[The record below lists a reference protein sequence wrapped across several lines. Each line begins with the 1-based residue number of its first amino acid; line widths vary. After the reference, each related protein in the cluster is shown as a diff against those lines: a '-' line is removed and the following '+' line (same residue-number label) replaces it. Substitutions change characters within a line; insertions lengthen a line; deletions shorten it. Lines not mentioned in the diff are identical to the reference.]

1 MISFLFE
8 RGNGYRTMLSFGETT
23 MELKMKRTA
32 LLISLIVS
40 IQINEIRPVA
50 GAQARAIGVREY
62 RSAHEAQI
70 INEFTELLS
79 VPNVATDLVN
89 IERNASLLIEMM
101 TRRGIQATR
110 LPGNNSPP
118 AIFGELKSPGATR
131 TIGFYAHYDG
141 QPVDPSK
148 WSSEPF
154 KPTLCDKPLE
164 IGGKVIPFPRA
175 GDKFDPEWRL
185 YARSAS
191 DDKAPII
198 AMLAA
203 IDALK
208 ASNTRLNANLKFLFD
223 GEEEAGSPHLGDIVT
238 RNAERMGAD
247 VWICADGPVHQSR
260 RQQLYFG
267 VRGIVKVDVTIY
279 GANRALH
286 SGHYGNWSP
295 NPAMRLAKL
304 LAGMKDD
311 GGRVLIEGFYDG
323 VVPLGEDEMR
333 ALREMPA
340 TDAELMR
347 EYGLAGTDGS
357 GRTLADLINEP
368 SLNIDG
374 LRSEDVG
381 RQSRTI
387 IPAEATATVDL
398 RLVKGIE
405 PRQQVDR
412 LIAYISK
419 QGYFVVNKDPSPEE
433 RLKHALIARVVSED
447 GYPAVR
453 TPMNLPIVKQVIA
466 AVEQATGNKPVMLP
480 TMGGS
485 GPLWAIDVATKAPQV
500 GVPIVNHDNN
510 QHSSNENLRIQNLWD
525 GIEIFAALLTMK

>member
-1 MISFLFE
+1 
-8 RGNGYRTMLSFGETT
+8 
-23 MELKMKRTA
+23 MKRIVAACLLTA
-32 LLISLIVS
+32 LSPAVTVS
-40 IQINEIRPVA
+40 IPHPQTSASIA
-50 GAQARAIGVREY
+50 REY
-62 RSAHEAQI
+62 RKSHEAEI
-70 INEFTELLS
+70 IGEFADLLAI
-79 VPNVATDLVN
+79 PNVASDTVN
-89 IERNASLLIEMM
+89 IRRNAARLIEMM
-101 TRRGIQATR
+101 SRRGIEAR
-110 LPGNNSPP
+110 LLEGDGPP
-118 AIFGELKSPGATR
+118 AVFGELKIPGAIR

-141 QPVDPSK
+141 QPVEPSK
-148 WSSEPF
+148 WSSDPF
-154 KPTLCDKPLE
+154 KPMIRDKPLE
-164 IGGKVIPFPRA
+164 AGGRVIPFPAA
-175 GDKFDPEWRL
+175 GERFDPEWRL
-185 YARSAS
+185 YARSSS

-203 IDALK
+203 LDAMK
-208 ASNTRLNANLKFLFD
+208 AANAVPTANLKFLLD
-223 GEEEAGSPHLGDIVT
+223 GEEEAGSPHLGEIVN
-238 RNAERMGAD
+238 RNARLLGAD

-260 RQQLYFG
+260 QQQLYFG
-267 VRGIVKVDVTIY
+267 VRGIVKVDITVY

-311 GGRVLIEGFYDG
+311 NGRVLIEGFYDG
-323 VVPLGEDEMR
+323 SEPLGADEKK
-333 ALREMPA
+333 ALKEMPD
-340 TDAELMR
+340 TDAALMR
-347 EYGLAGTDGS
+347 EYGLAATDGERRS
-357 GRTLADLINEP
+357 LAELINEP

-405 PRQQVDR
+405 PRRQVER
-412 LIAYISK
+412 LIAHIK
-419 QGYFVVNKDPSPEE
+419 KKGYFVVGEEPSSET
-433 RLKHALIARVVSED
+433 RLEHPLIARVVSEE

-453 TPMNLPIVKQVIA
+453 TPMNLPIVKKIIS
-466 AVEQATGNKPVMLP
+466 AVEQVIGRMPVRLP

-485 GPLWAIDVATKAPQV
+485 GPLWAIDAATKVPQV

-525 GIEIFAALLTMK
+525 GIEIFAGILAMK

>member
-1 MISFLFE
+1 
-8 RGNGYRTMLSFGETT
+8 
-23 MELKMKRTA
+23 MKRTA
-32 LLISLIVS
+32 FRVGIIVFLLTSQMLFVVRA
-40 IQINEIRPVA
+40 QTPVA
-50 GAQARAIGVREY
+50 GVRAY
-62 RSAHEAQI
+62 RAAHEAEI
-70 INEFTELLS
+70 LGELVDTLS
-79 VPNVATDLVN
+79 IPNVASDSIN
-89 IERNASLLIEMM
+89 ISRNAAKLVEMM
-101 TRRGIQATR
+101 NLRGIQAMR
-110 LPGNNSPP
+110 LPGGEGPP
-118 AIFGELKSPGATR
+118 AIFGELKTPGATR

-141 QPVDPSK
+141 QPVEPAK
-148 WSSEPF
+148 WASDPF
-154 KPTLCDKPLE
+154 KPTLRDKPLE
-164 IGGKVIPFPRA
+164 AGGRVIPFPKA
-175 GDKFDPEWRL
+175 GVRFDPEWRL

-198 AMLAA
+198 AMFAA
-203 IDALK
+203 LDALK
-208 ASNTRLNANLKFLFD
+208 ASNAKPTANLKFLFD
-223 GEEEAGSPHLGDIVT
+223 GEEEAGSPHLGDTVN
-238 RNAERMGAD
+238 RSADLLAAD
-247 VWICADGPVHQSR
+247 VWICADGPVHQTR

-267 VRGIVKVDVTIY
+267 VRGIVKVDITVY

-311 GGRVLIEGFYDG
+311 SGRVLIENFYQG
-323 VVPLGEDEMR
+323 ALPLGEEEKR
-333 ALREMPA
+333 ALKEMPA
-340 TDAELMR
+340 TDSELMR
-347 EYGLAGTDGS
+347 EYGLAATDGA
-357 GRTLADLINEP
+357 GRPLAELINEP

-405 PRQQVDR
+405 PRRQVDR
-412 LIAYISK
+412 LIAHIKK
-419 QGYFVVNKDPSPEE
+419 QGYFVVSEE
-433 RLKHALIARVVSED
+433 PDLETRLKHPLIARVVSEK
-447 GYPAVR
+447 GYAAVR
-453 TPMNLPIVKQVIA
+453 TSMNLPIVRKIIG
-466 AVEQATGNKPVMLP
+466 AVEQAMGKRPVMLP

-525 GIEIFAALLTMK
+525 GIEIFAALMTM

>member
-1 MISFLFE
+1 
-8 RGNGYRTMLSFGETT
+8 
-23 MELKMKRTA
+23 MKRSAFHTSVIVF
-32 LLISLIVS
+32 LLTSQMLFIVRA
-40 IQINEIRPVA
+40 QTPV
-50 GAQARAIGVREY
+50 GRVRGY
-62 RSAHEAQI
+62 RSAHEAEI
-70 INEFTELLS
+70 IGELVDLLS
-79 VPNVATDLVN
+79 IPNVASDTVN
-89 IERNASLLIEMM
+89 IRRNAAKLIDMM
-101 TRRGIQATR
+101 GRRGIQAR
-110 LPGNNSPP
+110 LLEGTGPP
-118 AIFGELKSPGATR
+118 AIFGELKTPGATR

-141 QPVDPSK
+141 QPVEPSK
-148 WSSEPF
+148 WASDPF
-154 KPTLCDKPLE
+154 EPTLRDKPLE
-164 IGGKVIPFPRA
+164 ASGRVIPFPKA
-175 GDKFDPEWRL
+175 GEKFDPEWRL

-198 AMLAA
+198 AMFAA
-203 IDALK
+203 LDALK
-208 ASNTRLNANLKFLFD
+208 TSRANPTANLKFLFD
-223 GEEEAGSPHLGDIVT
+223 GEEEAGSPHLADIVT
-238 RNAERMGAD
+238 RNAALLGAD
-247 VWICADGPVHQSR
+247 AWICADGPVHQSR

-267 VRGIVKVDVTIY
+267 VRGIVKVDITVY

-311 GGRVLIEGFYDG
+311 SGRVLIEGFYNG
-323 VVPLGEDEMR
+323 AEPLGEEEKK
-333 ALREMPA
+333 ALKEMPS
-340 TDAELMR
+340 TDSELMR
-347 EYGLAGTDGS
+347 EYGLAATDGA
-357 GRTLADLINEP
+357 GRPLAELINEP

-405 PRQQVDR
+405 PRRQGER
-412 LIAYISK
+412 LIAHIKK
-419 QGYFVVNKDPSPEE
+419 QGYFVVTGEPDLET
-433 RLKHALIARVVSED
+433 RLKHPLIARVVSEE

-453 TPMNLPIVKQVIA
+453 TPMNLPIVKKIIG
-466 AVEQATGNKPVMLP
+466 AVEQATGKRPVMLP

-510 QHSSNENLRIQNLWD
+510 QHSSNENLRIHNLWD
-525 GIEIFAALLTMK
+525 GIEIFAALMTM

>member
-1 MISFLFE
+1 MIFFREFQHEDFE
-8 RGNGYRTMLSFGETT
+8 
-23 MELKMKRTA
+23 MKRTA
-32 LLISLIVS
+32 LSRFVIAVLAM
-40 IQINEIRPVA
+40 INMPLVA
-50 GAQARAIGVREY
+50 GAQSDVAGVRAY
-62 RSAHEAQI
+62 RTAHEAEI
-70 INEFTELLS
+70 IGELVDSLS
-79 VPNVATDLVN
+79 IPNVASDSIN
-89 IERNASLLIEMM
+89 IGRNADQLIGMM
-101 TRRGIQATR
+101 TRRGIQAVK
-110 LPGNNSPP
+110 LPGAGGPP
-118 AIFGELKSPGATR
+118 LIFGELKTPGATR

-141 QPVDPSK
+141 QAVEPSK
-148 WSSEPF
+148 WASDPF
-154 KPTLCDKPLE
+154 KPTLRDKPLE
-164 IGGKVIPFPRA
+164 SGGRVIPFPKP
-175 GDKFDPEWRL
+175 GEKFDPQWRI
-185 YARSAS
+185 YGRSAS

-198 AMLAA
+198 AMFAA
-203 IDALK
+203 LDALK
-208 ASNTRLNANLKFLFD
+208 YLKSGLTANLKFLFD
-223 GEEEAGSPHLGDIVT
+223 GEEEAGSPHLSAALSGRSELLAADI
-238 RNAERMGAD
+238 
-247 VWICADGPVHQSR
+247 WICADGPVHQSR

-267 VRGIVKVDVTIY
+267 VRGIVKVDITLY

-311 GGRVLIEGFYDG
+311 SGRVLIEGFYDG
-323 VVPLGEDEMR
+323 AVALGDEERR
-333 ALREMPA
+333 ALKEMPA

-357 GRTLADLINEP
+357 GRALAELINEP

-381 RQSRTI
+381 RQARTI

-405 PRQQVDR
+405 PRRQVER
-412 LIAYISK
+412 LIAHIKK
-419 QGYFVVNKDPSPEE
+419 QGYFVVTGEPDLET
-433 RLKHALIARVVSED
+433 RLKHPLIARVASEE

-453 TPMNLPIVKQVIA
+453 TSMSLPIVRKVIT
-466 AVEQATGNKPVMLP
+466 AVERTVGQKPVLLP

-485 GPLWAIDVATKAPQV
+485 GPLSVIDVATKAPQV

-525 GIEIFAALLTMK
+525 GIEIFAALMTIQHRL

>member
-1 MISFLFE
+1 
-8 RGNGYRTMLSFGETT
+8 
-23 MELKMKRTA
+23 MKRTA
-32 LLISLIVS
+32 FRASVIVFLLTS
-40 IQINEIRPVA
+40 QILFVVAAQTPVA
-50 GAQARAIGVREY
+50 GVRAY
-62 RSAHEAQI
+62 RSAHEAEI
-70 INEFTELLS
+70 IGELVDSLS
-79 VPNVATDLVN
+79 IPNVASDAVN
-89 IERNASLLIEMM
+89 IRRNAAKLIDMM
-101 TRRGIQATR
+101 GRRGIEAR
-110 LPGNNSPP
+110 LLEGSGPP
-118 AIFGELKSPGATR
+118 AIFGEMKTPGATR

-141 QPVDPSK
+141 QPVEPSQ
-148 WSSEPF
+148 WATDPF
-154 KPTLCDKPLE
+154 KPTLRDKPLE
-164 IGGKVIPFPRA
+164 AGGRVIPFPRA
-175 GDKFDPEWRL
+175 GEKFDPEWRL

-198 AMLAA
+198 AMFAA
-203 IDALK
+203 LDALK
-208 ASNTRLNANLKFLFD
+208 TSRANPTANLKFLFD

-238 RNAERMGAD
+238 RNAALLGAD

-267 VRGIVKVDVTIY
+267 VRGIVKVDITIY

-311 GGRVLIEGFYDG
+311 SGRVLIEGFYNG
-323 VVPLGEDEMR
+323 AEPLGEEEKK
-333 ALREMPA
+333 ALKEMPS
-340 TDAELMR
+340 TDSELMR
-347 EYGLAGTDGS
+347 EYGLAATEGA
-357 GRTLADLINEP
+357 GRPLAELINEP

-405 PRQQVDR
+405 PHGQVER
-412 LIAYISK
+412 LTAHIK
-419 QGYFVVNKDPSPEE
+419 RQGYFVVTGEPDLET
-433 RLKHALIARVVSED
+433 RLKHPLIARVVSEE

-453 TPMNLPIVKQVIA
+453 TPMNLPIVKKIIG
-466 AVEQATGNKPVMLP
+466 AVEQAIGKRPVMLP

-525 GIEIFAALLTMK
+525 GIEIFAALMTM

>member
-1 MISFLFE
+1 
-8 RGNGYRTMLSFGETT
+8 
-23 MELKMKRTA
+23 MKRFFLMTICLFV
-32 LLISLIVS
+32 LLVTFRAVS
-40 IQINEIRPVA
+40 VA
-50 GAQARAIGVREY
+50 QSANGSVRAY
-62 RSAHEAQI
+62 RAAHEVQI
-70 INEFTELLS
+70 VNEFVELLS
-79 VPNVATDLVN
+79 IPNVASDSVN
-89 IERNASLLIEMM
+89 IEHNASVLIEMM
-101 TRRGIQATR
+101 TRRGIQAMR

-118 AIFGELKSPGATR
+118 AVFGELKTPGATL

-141 QPVDPSK
+141 QPVDPSQ

-154 KPTLCDKPLE
+154 KPILRDKSTEL
-164 IGGKVIPFPRA
+164 GGQVIPFPKN

-208 ASNTRLNANLKFLFD
+208 ASNTRLGVNLKFLFD

-238 RNAERMGAD
+238 RNANRLGAD

-260 RQQLYFG
+260 SQQLYFG
-267 VRGIVKVDVTIY
+267 VRGIVKVDLTIY

-304 LAGMKDD
+304 LASMKDD
-311 GGRVLIEGFYDG
+311 SGRVLIDGFYDG
-323 VVPLGEDEMR
+323 NVPLGEDEKR

-357 GRTLADLINEP
+357 GRTLAELINEP

-374 LRSEDVG
+374 LKSEDVG

-387 IPAEATATVDL
+387 IPAEAAATIDL

-412 LIAYISK
+412 LIAHIRK
-419 QGYFVVNKDPSPEE
+419 QGYLVVTKDPSPEE
-433 RLKHALIARVVSED
+433 RLKHALIARVVSEE

-453 TPMNLPIVKQVIA
+453 TSMSLPIVKKVIG
-466 AVEQATGNKPVMLP
+466 AVEQATGKKPVMLP

-525 GIEIFAALLTMK
+525 GIEIFAALMTM

>member
-1 MISFLFE
+1 MMACVLGVS
-8 RGNGYRTMLSFGETT
+8 LSV
-23 MELKMKRTA
+23 TA
-32 LLISLIVS
+32 LPAHAQTVS
-40 IQINEIRPVA
+40 SS
-50 GAQARAIGVREY
+50 REY
-62 RSAHEAQI
+62 RRTHEAEI
-70 INEFTELLS
+70 IGELVDLLS
-79 VPNVATDLVN
+79 IPNVASDAVN
-89 IERNASLLIEMM
+89 IRRNAAKLIEMMGRRGINASLLE
-101 TRRGIQATR
+101 
-110 LPGNNSPP
+110 GNGPP
-118 AIFGELKSPGATR
+118 AIFGELKTSGATH

-148 WSSEPF
+148 WASDPF
-154 KPTLCDKPLE
+154 KPVLRDKPLE
-164 IGGKVIPFPRA
+164 AGGHVIAFPKR
-175 GDKFDPEWRL
+175 GEKFDPEWRL

-203 IDALK
+203 LDTLR
-208 ASNTRLNANLKFLFD
+208 ASNAKPTANLKFLFD
-223 GEEEAGSPHLGDIVT
+223 GEEEAGSRHLGDIVT
-238 RNAERMGAD
+238 RNAALLGAD
-247 VWICADGPVHQSR
+247 VWLCADGPIHQSR
-260 RQQLYFG
+260 RQQIYFG
-267 VRGIVKVDVTIY
+267 VRGVVTVDITVY

-304 LAGMKDD
+304 LASMKDD
-311 GGRVLIEGFYDG
+311 SGRVLIEGFYDG
-323 VVPLGEDEMR
+323 AVPLGDDEKK
-333 ALREMPA
+333 ALKEMPA

-347 EYGLAGTDGS
+347 EYGLAGTDGA
-357 GRTLADLINEP
+357 GRSLGELINEP

-387 IPAEATATVDL
+387 IPAEATATLDL

-405 PRQQVDR
+405 PRRQVER
-412 LIAYISK
+412 LIAHIKK
-419 QGYFVVNKDPSPEE
+419 QGYFVVKDEPDLET
-433 RLKHALIARVVSED
+433 RLKHSLIARVLSED

-453 TPMNLPIVKQVIA
+453 TSMSLPIVKKVIN
-466 AVEQATGNKPVMLP
+466 AVELAIGQTPVMLP

-510 QHSSNENLRIQNLWD
+510 QHSSNENLRLQNLWD
-525 GIEIFAALLTMK
+525 GIEIFRALMTIGW

>member
-1 MISFLFE
+1 MTRFVVTAICLLLLPSHLIG
-8 RGNGYRTMLSFGETT
+8 GNDSQSSTGAVRT
-23 MELKMKRTA
+23 
-32 LLISLIVS
+32 
-40 IQINEIRPVA
+40 
-50 GAQARAIGVREY
+50 Y
-62 RSAHEAQI
+62 RSAHETQI
-70 INEFTELLS
+70 VSELVAFLS
-79 VPNVATDLVN
+79 IPNIATDSVN
-89 IERNASLLIEMM
+89 IDRNASLLIEMM
-101 TRRGIQATR
+101 SRRGIQATR
-110 LPGNNSPP
+110 LPGANSPP
-118 AIFGELKSPGATR
+118 VVFGELKTPGATR

-141 QPVDPSK
+141 QPVDPAK

-154 KPTLCDKPLE
+154 KPILRDKPLE
-164 IGGKVIPFPRA
+164 LGGRVIALPKDDA
-175 GDKFDPEWRL
+175 KFDPESRI

-208 ASNTRLNANLKFLFD
+208 AANIRLNANLKFLFD

-238 RNAERMGAD
+238 RNADRLAAD

-267 VRGIVKVDVTIY
+267 VRGIVKVDITVY

-304 LAGMKDD
+304 LAGMKDER
-311 GGRVLIEGFYDG
+311 GHVLIDGFYDG
-323 VVPLGEDEMR
+323 VVPLGDDERR
-333 ALREMPA
+333 ALKELPA
-340 TDAELMR
+340 TDSELMR
-347 EYGLAGTDGS
+347 EYGLAGADGP
-357 GRTLADLINEP
+357 GRTLAELINEP

-381 RQSRTI
+381 PLSRTI
-387 IPAEATATVDL
+387 IPAEATSTIDM
-398 RLVKGIE
+398 RLVKGVE
-405 PRQQVDR
+405 PRQQVGR
-412 LIAYISK
+412 LIAHIKK
-419 QGYFVVNKDPSPEE
+419 QGYFVVSEE
-433 RLKHALIARVVSED
+433 PTQEVRIKHPLIARVVGEE

-453 TPMNLPIVKQVIA
+453 TSMSLPIVKKVIA
-466 AVEQATGNKPVMLP
+466 AVEQAMGKKPLMLP

-525 GIEIFAALLTMK
+525 GIEIFASLMCLN

>member
-1 MISFLFE
+1 MF
-8 RGNGYRTMLSFGETT
+8 
-23 MELKMKRTA
+23 KQTA
-32 LLISLIVS
+32 LRSSLIVVLLT
-40 IQINEIRPVA
+40 IQMLVVA
-50 GAQARAIGVREY
+50 GAQTPAAGVRAY
-62 RSAHEAQI
+62 RSAHEAEI
-70 INEFTELLS
+70 IGELADVLS
-79 VPNVATDLVN
+79 IPNVASDSVN
-89 IERNASLLIEMM
+89 IRRNAARLIEIMS
-101 TRRGIQATR
+101 RRGIQAR
-110 LPGNNSPP
+110 LLEGGGPP
-118 AIFGELKSPGATR
+118 AIYGELKTPGASR

-141 QPVDPSK
+141 QAVEPSK
-148 WSSEPF
+148 WANDPF
-154 KPTLCDKPLE
+154 KPTLRDKPIE
-164 IGGKVIPFPRA
+164 AGGRVIPLPKA
-175 GDKFDPEWRL
+175 GEKVDPEWRL

-191 DDKAPII
+191 DDKSPII

-203 IDALK
+203 LDALK
-208 ASNTRLNANLKFLFD
+208 ASKVNLTSNLKFLFD

-238 RNAERMGAD
+238 RNAALLGAD
-247 VWICADGPVHQSR
+247 AWICADGPVHQSR

-267 VRGIVKVDVTIY
+267 VRGIVKLDITVY

-311 GGRVLIEGFYDG
+311 GGRVLIEGFYEG
-323 VVPLGEDEMR
+323 ALPLGDEER
-333 ALREMPA
+333 QALQEMPS
-340 TDAELMR
+340 TDPELMR
-347 EYGLAGTDGS
+347 EYGLAATDGA
-357 GRTLADLINEP
+357 GRPLAELINEP

-387 IPAEATATVDL
+387 IPSEATATVDL

-405 PRQQVDR
+405 PRRQVER
-412 LIAYISK
+412 LIAHIRK
-419 QGYFVVNKDPSPEE
+419 QGYLVVTGEPDLET
-433 RLKHALIARVVSED
+433 RLKHPLIARVVSEE

-453 TPMNLPIVKQVIA
+453 TPMNLPIVAKIIG
-466 AVEQATGNKPVMLP
+466 AVRQATGKRPVMLP

-485 GPLWAIDVATKAPQV
+485 GPLWTIDVATKSPQV

-525 GIEIFAALLTMK
+525 GIEIFAALMTM

>member
-1 MISFLFE
+1 MTRFALTAFC
-8 RGNGYRTMLSFGETT
+8 ML
-23 MELKMKRTA
+23 
-32 LLISLIVS
+32 LLPSHL
-40 IQINEIRPVA
+40 
-50 GAQARAIGVREY
+50 IGVNTTQSPTASVRTY
-62 RSAHEAQI
+62 RSAHETQI
-70 INEFTELLS
+70 VNEFVALLS
-79 VPNVATDLVN
+79 IPNVADDSAN
-89 IERNASLLIEMM
+89 IDRNASLLIEMM
-101 TRRGIQATR
+101 TRRGIQAMR
-110 LPGNNSPP
+110 LPGDNSPP
-118 AIFGELKSPGATR
+118 AVFGELRTPGATR

-148 WSSEPF
+148 WTTEPF
-154 KPTLCDKPLE
+154 KPILRDKPLE
-164 IGGKVIPFPRA
+164 LGGRVIPLPSA
-175 GDKFDPEWRL
+175 GTKFDPEWRL

-198 AMLAA
+198 AMLTA

-208 ASNTRLNANLKFLFD
+208 AANIRLNANLKFLFD
-223 GEEEAGSPHLGDIVT
+223 GEEEAGSPHLGGIVN
-238 RNAERMGAD
+238 RNADRLAAD

-260 RQQLYFG
+260 KQQLYFG
-267 VRGIVKVDVTIY
+267 VRGIVKVDITVY

-304 LAGMKDD
+304 LAGMKDER
-311 GGRVLIEGFYDG
+311 GRVLVDGFYNG
-323 VVPLGEDEMR
+323 VVPLGDDERR
-333 ALREMPA
+333 ALKELPA
-340 TDAELMR
+340 TDSELMR
-347 EYGLAGTDGS
+347 EYGIAGTDGP
-357 GRTLADLINEP
+357 GRTLAELINEP

-387 IPAEATATVDL
+387 IPAEATATVDM

-405 PRQQVDR
+405 PRQQVER
-412 LIAYISK
+412 LIAHIKK
-419 QGYFVVNKDPSPEE
+419 QGYFVVTDEPTQEL
-433 RLKHALIARVVSED
+433 RLKHPLIARVVSEE

-453 TPMNLPIVKQVIA
+453 TPMSLPIVKKVIA
-466 AVEQATGNKPVMLP
+466 AVEQAMGKKPLMLP

-485 GPLWAIDVATKAPQV
+485 GPLWAIDVATRAPQV

-525 GIEIFAALLTMK
+525 GIEIFAALMCMN